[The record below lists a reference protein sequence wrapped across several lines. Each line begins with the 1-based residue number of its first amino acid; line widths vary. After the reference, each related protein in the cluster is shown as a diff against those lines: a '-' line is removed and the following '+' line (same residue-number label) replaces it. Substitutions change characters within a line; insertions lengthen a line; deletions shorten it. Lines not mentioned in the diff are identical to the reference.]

1 MIRTKATNPKSLG
14 IILRSVRKSKGLNQ
28 TEAGKVV
35 GVDQTT
41 LSKIERGESNAR
53 IDTLFRILA
62 ALDMELIVRPR
73 EKAAETD
80 EGDTW

>member
-1 MIRTKATNPKSLG
+1 MKTKAVNSKSLG
-14 IILRSVRKSKGLNQ
+14 IILKSVRKSKGLNQ
-28 TEAGKVV
+28 TETGKLV

-41 LSKIERGESNAR
+41 ISKIERGESNAR

-73 EKAAETD
+73 EKTSD
-80 EGDTW
+80 MSEGDTW

>member
-1 MIRTKATNPKSLG
+1 MRTKAVNSKSLG
-14 IILRSVRKSKGLNQ
+14 IILKSVRKSKGLNQ
-28 TEAGKVV
+28 TETGKLV

-41 LSKIERGESNAR
+41 ISKIERGESNAR

-73 EKAAETD
+73 EKTSD
-80 EGDTW
+80 MSEGDTW